1 MKWNELRM
9 KNKDKQK
16 NSKFREKE
24 EAKEE
29 DDKRRRDEKKGTA
42 GLSKLVITD

>member
-9 KNKDKQK
+9 KNKDTQK

-29 DDKRRRDEKKGTA
+29 DDKEEGMKRKGLLGSA
-42 GLSKLVITD
+42 S

>member
-1 MKWNELRM
+1 M

-16 NSKFREKE
+16 NSKYREEE

-29 DDKRRRDEKKGTA
+29 DDKEEGMKRKTA